1 MTASPAAGEP
11 ASTEC
16 IMVAPPTSGGN
27 AMVHFV
33 STETPDIPVAPTV
46 LQRST
51 QHAVETAVAN
61 IPFQRSNV
69 SPQRAINHDL
79 PAPLS
84 PLDSDDHPPCSPS
97 NLSPATP
104 RPRIDLD
111 AIERKI
117 RRSLAED
124 FLHLPADDDPPQP
137 SLWLVVLRKA
147 ALLPPP
153 TPVDLDALAMKI
165 QKSLQDDFCHLAAH
179 PPAPVPSPHL
189 TTMLPATT
197 TSLPALIDPKV
208 PSHPSN
214 LIPTPPPPAA
224 PPDVPIRV
232 PPDPPTPNNLPDA
245 SCVAP
250 IANNSLSVPQTLLP
264 KLRRKPT
271 PSHSAPPSKRA
282 RITSYF
288 SPLPS
293 GPVIPCPSTS
303 LPPFNPVPMCT
314 PDKYTQHNF
323 RPP

>member
-11 ASTEC
+11 APTEC

-27 AMVHFV
+27 TVMHFV
-33 STETPDIPVAPTV
+33 STETPDIPVVPTV
-46 LQRST
+46 LQHGT

-61 IPFQRSNV
+61 IPFQRFNV
-69 SPQRAINHDL
+69 SPQRATHHGL
-79 PAPLS
+79 SAALS
-84 PLDSDDHPPCSPS
+84 PLDSDAHPPCSPS

-104 RPRIDLD
+104 CPRVDLD

-124 FLHLPADDDPPQP
+124 FLHLPAHDDPPQP
-137 SLWLVVLRKA
+137 SLWLIILRQA
-147 ALLPPP
+147 ASLPPP

-165 QKSLQDDFCHLAAH
+165 QKSLQDDFCHLTDN

-189 TTMLPATT
+189 TAMLPATT
-197 TSLPALIDPKV
+197 IPLPALIDPTV
-208 PSHPSN
+208 PVHPSN

-250 IANNSLSVPQTLLP
+250 IADNSLTVPPTLLP

-271 PSHSAPPSKRA
+271 PSPSAPPSKRA

-293 GPVIPCPSTS
+293 GPVIPCPSTP
-303 LPPFNPVPMCT
+303 LPPFRPVLMCT